1 MDESGADRA
10 PFKSQARKRRLEG
23 LIKSERIAALV
34 VNTRSR
40 RGERLYAKA
49 RYLLGERGFKLD
61 VCYAVS
67 DPARQPGIVRS
78 LIAGGHKLVI
88 VGDGTVSAVA
98 ALFAYKDVVFG
109 LLPLGTAN
117 SFARTLS
124 IPLSVKGA
132 VDVIA
137 DGEVVDIDL
146 GKVNDDYFAIT
157 ADLGLAPLV
166 ASATP
171 YRLKRYLGSAGYL
184 LIGDAKFL
192 SHKPLQCTLTEEGID
207 LRVDATLDVLIAKGQ
222 YFGGTPVIEEAAV
235 ESRDLVILIVKGPT
249 GSNLVKAWPRLESA
263 RRFVETVRGA

>member
-1 MDESGADRA
+1 MRPDMDESGADRA
-10 PFKSQARKRRLEG
+10 PFKRHARKRRLGKRRLEG

-67 DPARQPGIVRS
+67 DPSRLQWIVRS

-124 IPLSVKGA
+124 IPLSIKGRS
-132 VDVIA
+132 
-137 DGEVVDIDL
+137 
-146 GKVNDDYFAIT
+146 T
-157 ADLGLAPLV
+157 
-166 ASATP
+166 
-171 YRLKRYLGSAGYL
+171 
-184 LIGDAKFL
+184 
-192 SHKPLQCTLTEEGID
+192 
-207 LRVDATLDVLIAKGQ
+207 
-222 YFGGTPVIEEAAV
+222 
-235 ESRDLVILIVKGPT
+235 
-249 GSNLVKAWPRLESA
+249 
-263 RRFVETVRGA
+263 

>member
-10 PFKSQARKRRLEG
+10 PFKRHARKRRLEG

-40 RGERLYAKA
+40 RGERHYAKA
-49 RYLLGERGFKLD
+49 RSLLGERGFKLD

-67 DPARQPGIVRS
+67 DPSRLPGIVRS

-88 VGDGTVSAVA
+88 VGDGTVSSVVD
-98 ALFAYKDVVFG
+98 LFAYKDVVFG

-124 IPLSVKGA
+124 IKGA

-137 DGEVVDIDL
+137 DGKVVDIDL
-146 GKVNDDYFAIT
+146 GKVNDDYFANT
-157 ADLGLAPLV
+157 ADLGLALSV
-166 ASATP
+166 ARATP
-171 YRLKRYLGSAGYL
+171 YRLKRYLGRAGYL
-184 LIGDAKFL
+184 LTGGAKFL
-192 SHKPLQCTLTEEGID
+192 SHKPFQCTLTGEGID
-207 LRVDATLDVLIAKGQ
+207 LRVDATLDVLIAKGR
-222 YFGGTPVIEEAAV
+222 YFGGMPVIEEAAV